1 VPYADNAGVRIHYA
15 VEGSGPELVLLHGFM
30 GSIEDW
36 ISLGYVASLRSNY
49 RLILIDSRGH
59 GQSDKPHDE
68 ASYALDR
75 RVTDITAVL
84 DSLGIE
90 TAHFW
95 GYSMGGYIGFGLAKH
110 APRRLRTFVAGGA
123 HPYARDQ
130 SGHRQLLREGL
141 VGGGDAFV
149 TAFVKAMG
157 PISDDFATSLRSADF
172 RAWLAAAGDRVGVED
187 GLGNVRGRCCIY
199 CGDLDPL
206 FEQAKL
212 AAGRIPK
219 AEFVEFRGYS
229 HLQAFTQSSDILS
242 RVLPVLNAS
251 G

>member
-1 VPYADNAGVRIHYA
+1 VRIHYA

-30 GSIEDW
+30 GSIVDW
-36 ISLGYVASLRSNY
+36 IALGYVGALQAHY

-59 GQSDKPHDE
+59 GRSDRPHDE

-75 RVTDITAVL
+75 RVADVTAVL
-84 DSLGIE
+84 DALSVE

-95 GYSMGGYIGFGLAKH
+95 GYSMGGYIGFGMAKY
-110 APRRLRTFVAGGA
+110 APHRLGTFIAGGT

-130 SGHRQLLREGL
+130 SGHRQLLRAGVE
-141 VGGGDAFV
+141 GGGDAFV
-149 TAFVKAMG
+149 AAFVRAMG
-157 PISDDFATSLRSADF
+157 PISDDYATSLRSADL

-187 GLGNVRGRCCIY
+187 ALGNITGRCCIY

-212 AAGRIPK
+212 ASQQIPK
-219 AEFVEFRGYS
+219 AEFVTLHGYS
-229 HLQAFTQSSDILS
+229 HLQAFTQSSGVLLQVLS
-242 RVLPVLNAS
+242 VLDR
-251 G
+251 